1 MKRRT
6 AIKIVALSA
15 VSSNLDT
22 LTYGLCHSDA
32 GTAWSA
38 ANYHLRFF
46 TPEENQ
52 LLDQL
57 MEMVIP
63 ADGHSPGAHAAQVS
77 LFADLMVSTSSAAVQ
92 KQWREG
98 LKLIQE
104 ESTKSSLAEALA
116 KSAANEGHPT
126 TDLERFF
133 RLQAKPVD
141 LLCHFLGHEEHPVVN
156 RREHVLGIAE
166 LRIAELA
173 LGELEGGLYGDV
185 GLKLD
190 LLEGHCISP
199 WRFRASRLSYETD
212 YA

>member
-133 RLQAKPVD
+133 RALKHMTVNGYYTSAIGIHQDLQYQGNAYLTAFPGCAQFPARPEPGKKTGDQPQARSSH
-141 LLCHFLGHEEHPVVN
+141 HFCN
-156 RREHVLGIAE
+156 Q
-166 LRIAELA
+166 
-173 LGELEGGLYGDV
+173 
-185 GLKLD
+185 
-190 LLEGHCISP
+190 
-199 WRFRASRLSYETD
+199 
-212 YA
+212 

>member
-15 VSSNLDT
+15 VSPNLDT

-32 GTAWSA
+32 GTACSA
-38 ANYHLRFF
+38 GNYNLRFF
-46 TPEENQ
+46 TPEENH

-63 ADGHSPGAHAAQVS
+63 ADDHSPGAHAAHVS

-92 KQWREG
+92 KQWREA

-104 ESTKSSLAEALA
+104 ESAKSSLAEALA

-126 TDLERFF
+126 SDLERFF
-133 RLQAKPVD
+133 RALKHMTVNGYYTSSIGIHQDLQYQGNAYLTAFPGCAQVPAEQPEEPGKKTGD
-141 LLCHFLGHEEHPVVN
+141 QLHARSSQHFC
-156 RREHVLGIAE
+156 
-166 LRIAELA
+166 
-173 LGELEGGLYGDV
+173 D
-185 GLKLD
+185 K
-190 LLEGHCISP
+190 
-199 WRFRASRLSYETD
+199 
-212 YA
+212 